1 MNPIYKIYRSNN
13 YVYIYDVDNN
23 KLYQEHSFRVL
34 VKKDT
39 LDGEMYNI
47 SFLRPETT
55 PGAFYTINWQQLI
68 DIYDAPFG
76 SQTDWEEWYQDNTGD
91 VGVTASS
98 TGDSSCANAQAIGI
112 CNEQYTVM
120 PTPILL
126 IESGTIGIISNK
138 VLSISF
144 ASNGTAPALIS
155 FDSGGT
161 FKSIPVGT
169 TINMDAGAFSW
180 HYTSNV
186 FQWDT
191 SAVGASLIITFNHL

>member
-1 MNPIYKIYRSNN
+1 MSPTYKIYRSNN
-13 YVYIYDVDNN
+13 YVYIYDTDNN

-68 DIYDAPFG
+68 DIYDTPFA
-76 SQTDWEEWYQDNTGD
+76 SQTDWEIWYQDNTGD
-91 VGVTASS
+91 IGVSLS
-98 TGDSSCANAQAIGI
+98 GGDSSCANAQAMLI
-112 CNEQYTVM
+112 CDDQYYFN
-120 PTPILL
+120 PTPTLL
-126 IESGTIGIISNK
+126 IESGTIGSINNK

-155 FDSGGT
+155 FDFGTT

-169 TINMDAGAFSW
+169 TINMDGGAFMWRYS
-180 HYTSNV
+180 SNV
-186 FQWDT
+186 FQWNT
-191 SAVGASLIITFNHL
+191 SAAGASLIITFNE